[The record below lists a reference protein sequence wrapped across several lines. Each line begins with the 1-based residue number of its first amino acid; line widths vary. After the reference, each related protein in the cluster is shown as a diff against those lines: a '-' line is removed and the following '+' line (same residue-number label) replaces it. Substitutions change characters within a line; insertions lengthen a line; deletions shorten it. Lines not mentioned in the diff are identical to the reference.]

1 MTTPNTQNYSTLV
14 SNQVAA
20 IQSLSSTLINFLV
33 GSILR
38 AIVQANATVALWLQ
52 GLILTNLTVARLA
65 SSTGTDVDS
74 FYADFPAFGGRL
86 GAVASIG
93 PVTFFRNTPTI
104 ATVVPVGT
112 PVASAD
118 GTQIF
123 TVIADTTNVSYSA
136 AVNGYPIAIGIQSVN
151 VTVQAQVGGTGGN
164 VSAGGISILQ
174 KGVSGV
180 DTVSNA
186 SAFTNGVS
194 AESDAASKVRF
205 QAFFASLGSSSVSA
219 IQYAITSLNQNLQV
233 TIVNQPSST
242 PQVAVTVDDGSG
254 AIPTVLVTAASVA
267 ANAVVAAG
275 ISIGVTAASKLNA
288 SVNMTITTA
297 TGYTHSTV
305 VGQVALALTAYINA
319 VGLGNTVSYMQLAGV
334 AFAISGVTDV
344 TNVTLNSGTADLV
357 PTLAQTYK
365 ALTIAV
371 S

>member
-1 MTTPNTQNYSTLV
+1 MATPNTQSFSTIV
-14 SNQVAA
+14 NNQVAA

-86 GAVASIG
+86 QAIQSSG
-93 PVTFFRNTPTI
+93 PVTFYRNTPTI
-104 ATVVPVGT
+104 ATVVPVGNV
-112 PVASAD
+112 VASGD
-118 GTQIF
+118 GTQLF
-123 TVIADTTNVSYSA
+123 NVIADPSNISYSA
-136 AVNGYPIAIGIQSVN
+136 AVNGYPIAIGIQSVT

-164 VSAGGISILQ
+164 VSAGGISLLQ
-174 KGVSGV
+174 KGINGV
-180 DTVSNA
+180 DSVSNA
-186 SAFTNGVS
+186 SAFTNGVNQ
-194 AESDAASKVRF
+194 ESDAASKVRF
-205 QAFFASLGSSSVSA
+205 QAFFGSLSA
-219 IQYAITSLNQNLQV
+219 GTVAAITNAITSLNQNLQV
-233 TIVNQPSST
+233 TMVLQPSSS
-242 PQVAVTVDDGSG
+242 PQVAVSVDDGSG
-254 AIPTVLVTAASVA
+254 ATPSPLVNQASVA
-267 ANAVVAAG
+267 ANNVVAAG

-305 VGQVALALTAYINA
+305 VGQVALAITAYING
-319 VGLGNTVSYMQLAGV
+319 VGLGNLVSYMALGGV
-334 AFAISGVTDV
+334 AFGVAGVTDV
-344 TNVTLNSGTADLV
+344 TSVTLNGGTLDLV
-357 PTLAQTYK
+357 PSSSQTYK